1 MEEGGN
7 TALYVG
13 YTVDAVDTF
22 FTVDIVN
29 LTRLTLLTLKSLCR
43 GLMDEKDGSYP
54 LDCYD
59 CHEYSSC
66 TT

>member
-1 MEEGGN
+1 MEDGGI
-7 TALYVG
+7 TALYAA

-22 FTVDIVN
+22 SLLTPFT
-29 LTRLTLLTLKSLCR
+29 LLSLLTLKGLCR
-43 GLMDEKDGSYP
+43 GLMDGKDGSYH

-66 TT
+66 AT

>member
-1 MEEGGN
+1 MEDGGN

-29 LTRLTLLTLKSLCR
+29 TVNTVDTEEFVSWIE
-43 GLMDEKDGSYP
+43 G
-54 LDCYD
+54 
-59 CHEYSSC
+59 
-66 TT
+66 

>member
-1 MEEGGN
+1 MEDGGN

-22 FTVDIVN
+22 SMLTS

-59 CHEYSSC
+59 CHEYSSR

>member
-29 LTRLTLLTLKSLCR
+29 TVDTEEFVSWIDGWERRVIPFRLLRLSR
-43 GLMDEKDGSYP
+43 V
-54 LDCYD
+54 
-59 CHEYSSC
+59 
-66 TT
+66 